1 MSLSK
6 IKTLALA
13 LTITAAANA
22 QFSTPTNARTFTL
35 GGAPLADIA
44 DIYAYPV
51 LLTGYLN
58 QVQATWNAD
67 GGQTGLGPVFIT
79 KSFGDIIGLGIVA
92 NNESLLYAPD
102 FMDRAG
108 LNFGPNL
115 PPQALPNVPHVLLGF
130 DFGAFKLGA
139 DLFFELRSTNE
150 SETTTPKH
158 NDVENNDSSETFGS
172 YARVMNLGAR
182 LSAGI
187 DFGSLGLLV
196 KAGIGFPSVKA
207 DSTAEGYEPTPD
219 GVDVG
224 PYDPGNYSIGSEK
237 GIYLELGG
245 EVSFPVSSV
254 DITGGV
260 EYTFADFKMGR
271 QTFDNN
277 ELNGVEWWT
286 SYPGSIYGNN
296 FRTQANEYW
305 NSLLRFYVNAEVNI
319 LETAA
324 AVVSYEFRREA
335 LTTTGTITEHK
346 EWTAQS
352 GVSAAD
358 RVTGTPDSTVAP
370 EMKQK
375 NTGGFVY
382 HSFFVG
388 AENVWDNAWIFDSFA
403 LRSGLS
409 YTIGWSFAN
418 RSHDYYDD
426 TYHRGDPA
434 DHDYNISTYGKP
446 VIGVGVSKGALTL
459 DAALNFGRLFENYN
473 ETVHSQNRGPLFA
486 PTFAMATATIKF

>member
-58 QVQATWNAD
+58 QVQATWN
-67 GGQTGLGPVFIT
+67 GGGGTTGLGPVFIT

-92 NNESLLYAPD
+92 NNYSLLND
-102 FMDRAG
+102 VWSDIAG
-108 LNFGPNL
+108 DISGFNPN
-115 PPQALPNVPHVLLGF
+115 ALPNVPHVLLGF

-139 DLFFELRSTNE
+139 DLFFELASTNNTT
-150 SETTTPKH
+150 TTTPQK
-158 NDVENNDSSETFGS
+158 NGPDGDVENNDSSVTTS
-172 YARVMNLGAR
+172 NYTRVMNLGTR
-182 LSAGI
+182 LSAAI

-196 KAGIGFPSVKA
+196 KAGFGFPSFTNER
-207 DSTAEGYEPTPD
+207 SQEGYVETPD
-219 GVDVG
+219 GVLVG
-224 PYDPGNYSIGSEK
+224 PYDANNYSQGTER
-237 GIYLELGG
+237 GLYVELGA

-254 DITGGV
+254 DLTGGL
-260 EYTFADFKMGR
+260 EYTFADFKLDR
-271 QTFDNN
+271 RVYDNS
-277 ELNGVEWWT
+277 ELNTDYDW
-286 SYPGSIYGNN
+286 SLAAN
-296 FRTQANEYW
+296 TQLGTNDYW

-324 AVVSYEFRREA
+324 AVVSYEFRRTA
-335 LTTTGTITEHK
+335 LTETQTIKEHS
-346 EWTAQS
+346 EWRTNT
-352 GVSAAD
+352 AD
-358 RVTGTPDSTVAP
+358 RPADRKPDSTVAP
-370 EMKQK
+370 EWNQK
-375 NTGGFVY
+375 NTDGWVY

-409 YTIGWSFAN
+409 YTIGWSFEN
-418 RSHDYYDD
+418 RSNDYYDD
-426 TYHRGDPA
+426 TYHRGNPA

-459 DAALNFGRLFENYN
+459 DAALNFGRLFENYSETSHN
-473 ETVHSQNRGPLFA
+473 ENRGPLFA